1 MKPVLP
7 INTISNWK
15 SKMNQR
21 TLELLRRIGERKDIM
36 LAVLLLAI
44 VFMMVLPLPPVAL
57 DILIAIN
64 MTISVV
70 LLMMAVYINSPL
82 QFSAFPAVLLITTL
96 FRLALSVSTTR
107 MILLQADAGQIVYT
121 FGNFVVG
128 GNLVVGIVI
137 FLIITIVQFLVITKG
152 SERVAEVSARFSLD
166 AMPGKQMSIDGDMRA
181 GVIDVHEA
189 RERRSV
195 IEKESQ
201 MFGSM
206 DGAMKFV
213 KGDAIAGLIIIFVNI
228 LGGVTI
234 GVTQKGLSAADA
246 LQLYSILTVGDGMV
260 SQVPALLIAITAG
273 IIVTRVSSEESADL
287 GSDIGAQVV
296 AQPKA
301 MLIGGVLLVLFGL
314 IPGFPMV
321 TFFTLAAV
329 VTAGGYFI
337 GLRQRNAQTSNQDL
351 PTVLAQGAGAPAAR
365 SKPKA
370 GGKPRGKLGEKEE
383 FAMTVPLLIDVDAA
397 LQAELEAIALN
408 DELVRVR
415 RALYLDLGVPFPG
428 IHLRFNEGVGAGE
441 YLIQLQ
447 EVPVA
452 RGLLRPGY
460 LLVQENAS
468 QLELLG
474 IPYEE
479 GTPLLPGQPTL
490 WVAKEH
496 QERIEKMRLAALT
509 PDQVVTWHL
518 SHVLREYAEDFIGI
532 QETRYLLE
540 QMEGSYGE
548 LVKEAQRI
556 IPVQRMTEILQRLV
570 GEDISIRN
578 MRAILEAMV
587 EWGQKEK
594 DVVQLTE
601 YIRSS
606 LKRYIC
612 YKYANGNNILPAYLL
627 DQQVEEQ
634 IRGGVRQTS
643 AGSYLALD
651 PTITQSFL
659 EQVRHTVGDLTQMQ
673 NKPVLI
679 VSMDIRRYVR
689 KLIEGDYHALP
700 VLSYQELTQQINIQP
715 LGRVGL

>member
-15 SKMNQR
+15 SRMNQR

-351 PTVLAQGAGAPAAR
+351 PTVLAQGAGPAAR

-556 IPVQRMTEILQRLV
+556 IPLQRMTEILQRLV

-659 EQVRHTVGDLTQMQ
+659 EQVRHTVGDLTLMQ